1 MLHVE
6 YFMSSSM
13 ESQVMNICRH
23 TIAERLTNKEE
34 VLHTLKVFLLD

>member
-13 ESQVMNICRH
+13 EFQVINICH
-23 TIAERLTNKEE
+23 NIAERLTNKEE
-34 VLHTLKVFLLD
+34 VLHTLKVFLPD